1 MTADLPEFRVQ
12 GTFAFTTVGID
23 YLGPLIIKAERKLKE
38 VWVCL
43 FSCNTSRAIH
53 LEIVPD
59 LSTEAFLRCLQR
71 FTARRGI
78 PRLITSD
85 NATNFKGAS
94 KILLKLIQ
102 TPEVQ
107 AYLASKRITWRF
119 LLQKVPWQGGCF
131 ESLVKLVKRTSKKIL
146 GQAFLSFEEL
156 LRVVTDIECTVN
168 CRPLTYLYSDGKI
181 EPLTP
186 SHLREARDIFTLYH
200 GRE

>member
-23 YLGPLIIKAERKLKE
+23 YLGPLIIKAERKSKE
-38 VWVCL
+38 KVWVCL
-43 FSCNTSRAIH
+43 FSCNMSRAIH

-71 FTARRGI
+71 FTACRGI

-107 AYLASKRITWRF
+107 AYLASKRITWCF
-119 LLQKVPWQGGCF
+119 LLQKAPWQGDV
-131 ESLVKLVKRTSKKIL
+131 S
-146 GQAFLSFEEL
+146 
-156 LRVVTDIECTVN
+156 
-168 CRPLTYLYSDGKI
+168 
-181 EPLTP
+181 
-186 SHLREARDIFTLYH
+186 SHWSNL
-200 GRE
+200 